1 MVPALFRTV
10 VVYVTVVAALRL
22 MGKRQLGELQPFEFA
37 VTLIMAELACIP
49 MSDTTVPVI
58 YGLVPIFT
66 LFIVQF
72 ALTKL
77 IKHSIKARR
86 LINGKPVIVINP
98 CGIDYRAISMLDLTV
113 NDLMEALREKNYLS
127 PDELEYAIFETNG
140 DVSII
145 PKADNKPLTAGDM
158 GVKTEAPM
166 LPYTVICEG
175 KKMTENVRKGNIDY
189 SMVEKTLENHRLKQK
204 NVLLMTVTG
213 GNNYY
218 LQPISGKYVTG
229 TLEEENAG

>member
-1 MVPALFRTV
+1 M
-10 VVYVTVVAALRL
+10 
-22 MGKRQLGELQPFEFA
+22 
-37 VTLIMAELACIP
+37 
-49 MSDTTVPVI
+49 
-58 YGLVPIFT
+58 
-66 LFIVQF
+66 
-72 ALTKL
+72 
-77 IKHSIKARR
+77 
-86 LINGKPVIVINP
+86 
-98 CGIDYRAISMLDLTV
+98 
-113 NDLMEALREKNYLS
+113 
-127 PDELEYAIFETNG
+127 PDQLEYAIFETNG
-140 DVSII
+140 DVSVI